1 MNPVKL
7 IYVVLIA
14 FASCRTERNYDLMIK
29 IESAQS
35 YSYDLKRRLLT
46 VHNILKPD
54 TTIQFAL
61 TDQEL
66 KSIIDKYY
74 ELNLNKLK
82 SNYQVGDSC
91 MSSPKLFTTLEVNSQ
106 KFSQQIMIDNS
117 CHQFIPSDSTNGN
130 RIVAFIKYTF
140 SILKSKPQIK
150 NAPNSEM
157 FYY

>member
-1 MNPVKL
+1 MNSVKL
-7 IYVVLIA
+7 ICVVIIA
-14 FASCRTERNYDLMIK
+14 FASCRTKRNYDLMIK

-35 YSYDLKRRLLT
+35 YLYDLKRRLLI
-46 VHNILKPD
+46 VHNISKPD

-74 ELNLNKLK
+74 EMNLNKLK
-82 SNYQVGDSC
+82 SHYQVGDSC
-91 MSSPKLFTTLEVNSQ
+91 MSSPKLFTTLDVSYK
-106 KFSQQIMIDNS
+106 KFNQQIMIDNS
-117 CHQFIPSDSTNGN
+117 CRQFIHSDSSNGN
-130 RIVAFIKYTF
+130 RIAAFINYVF

-150 NAPNSEM
+150 NAPTSEM